1 MSPARREWPV
11 RTAGGGGHEGSVG
24 WAMAGLAALG
34 ASLFLWVRP
43 TNFRG
48 YDEWL
53 IFSLLSRGI
62 VDFPY
67 ARRPLNLVWALPA
80 WALAPDR
87 LWGFLLVHAIWLTL
101 GGFLVYLLVRR
112 VLPGAPALAF
122 LAGAFTVAWA
132 PSDQTRLA
140 SVQMIVYS
148 GCTFGALLSAW
159 LLVEAWWRR
168 RASLALL
175 AVVAGAAAVLSM
187 EATLP
192 LLALAPLLLLPGGGW
207 REWARWRRWALGW
220 LLLVAVAGWRIVGPL
235 HSGRGELAYQTEFLL
250 ADPSPL
256 HVLRRAVGQLRHHL
270 LPLSYSPAQTLAVAA
285 VPMAVV
291 VFVVGFA
298 LASRPRVQEESRA
311 TPGRLVLTC
320 LAGLLL
326 AILAYLPFVLNLKTR
341 GPVRT
346 QFLSAPG
353 VGVLLAAGVA
363 LLAWLLPTR
372 ARLAGMCA
380 LGSWVVAMGA
390 GHTVALQEY
399 WNARSAYP
407 AQRQALLELTA
418 LAPDLEPHTLVVVLQ
433 EAEIWPYDFS
443 FRHAVEYLYEGRARG
458 HAQGVEQLLYDTRF
472 EPEGVYSEP
481 LPVLRG
487 PWREEVT
494 RYRYEEVV
502 VFRRKPRGGLTLL
515 DVWPSELPD
524 LAAGVA
530 YAPLSRIRTGARPP
544 RRLSILSGRG
554 Q

>member
-1 MSPARREWPV
+1 
-11 RTAGGGGHEGSVG
+11 
-24 WAMAGLAALG
+24 MAGLAALG
-34 ASLFLWVRP
+34 AALFLWVRP

-62 VDFPY
+62 VGFPY
-67 ARRPLNLVWALPA
+67 AHRPLNLVWALPA
-80 WALAPDR
+80 WILAPDR
-87 LWGFLLVHAIWLTL
+87 LWGFLLVHTIWLTL

-112 VLPGAPALAF
+112 VLPGATALAF
-122 LAGAFTVAWA
+122 LAGAFTVVWA
-132 PSDQTRLA
+132 PTDQTRLA

-159 LLVEAWWRR
+159 LFVEGWWRR
-168 RASLALL
+168 RAGLALL
-175 AVVAGAAAVLSM
+175 AVVAGGATVLSM
-187 EATLP
+187 EAALP
-192 LLALAPLLLLPGGGW
+192 LVALVPLLLLPGGGW
-207 REWARWRRWALGW
+207 RERARFWRWAIGW
-220 LLLVAVAGWRIVGPL
+220 LLLVAAAGGRIVLPF
-235 HSGRGELAYQTEFLL
+235 HSGQGELAYQTAFLL
-250 ADPSPL
+250 PDPSPL

-270 LPLSYSPAQTLAVAA
+270 LPLFSSPAETLAVTA
-285 VPMAVV
+285 VPIAVAA
-291 VFVVGFA
+291 FVVGLV
-298 LASRPRVQEESRA
+298 LASRPRVQSERRA
-311 TPGRLVLTC
+311 PPGPRPGPLVLTC

-353 VGVLLAAGVA
+353 VGVLLAAGIA
-363 LLAWLLPTR
+363 LIAWLLPARTR
-372 ARLAGMCA
+372 FAGMCA

-390 GHTVALQEY
+390 GHTVALQEH
-399 WNARSAYP
+399 WSARSAYP
-407 AQRQALLELTA
+407 GQRQALLELTA

-433 EAEIWPYDFS
+433 EADIWPYEFS

-458 HAQGVEQLLYDTRF
+458 HAQGVEELLYDTRF
-472 EPEGVYSEP
+472 EPDGVYSEP

-494 RYRYEEVV
+494 SYRYEEVV

-515 DVWPSELPD
+515 GVWPSELPP

-530 YAPLSRIRTGARPP
+530 YQPLSRIRTGARPP
-544 RRLSILSGRG
+544 RRLSILSDRGR
-554 Q
+554 